1 MAIETLLS
9 FDGGNAYAGLGQEF
23 EKVVT
28 DLCNTVLE
36 NARANLGGQ
45 YAEVEATLQTRLL
58 SLATS
63 GVIDGQIGTDAWQS
77 FMAEWGSGSEM
88 DTSNPD
94 LAAYMGSEYWNA
106 ARDGFAITGRPEG
119 PYLGLDGVMHDE
131 HTGKLAGVNLELLS
145 KTDPLFRRWM
155 SEMGIPSNAF
165 QPKVPLHFMRDA
177 ILSNQNLILDQ
188 LNAVLEVFNFG
199 DFFV

>member
-1 MAIETLLS
+1 VAIEMLLS
-9 FDGGNAYAGLGQEF
+9 FDGGNAYADLGQEF

-36 NARANLGGQ
+36 NARANLGGR
-45 YAEVEATLQTRLL
+45 YAEVEATLQSRLL

-63 GVIDGQIGTDAWQS
+63 GIIDGQIGTDHWKA
-77 FMAEWGSGSEM
+77 FIAEWGSGSEM

-106 ARDGFAITGRPEG
+106 ARDVFAITGRPEG

-145 KTDPLFRRWM
+145 KSDPLFQRWM
-155 SEMGIPSNAF
+155 SQMGIPSDAF
-165 QPKVPLHFMRDA
+165 QPKPPLHFMRDA
-177 ILSNQNLILDQ
+177 LLSNQNLILDQ